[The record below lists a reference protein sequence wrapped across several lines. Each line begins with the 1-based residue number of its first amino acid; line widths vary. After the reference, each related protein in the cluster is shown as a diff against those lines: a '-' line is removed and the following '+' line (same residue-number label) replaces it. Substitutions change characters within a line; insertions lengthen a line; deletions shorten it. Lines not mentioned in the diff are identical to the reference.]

1 MMKHI
6 LKEATVLNGPM
17 LIYVKESTIYIHA
30 YEKEF
35 QIPFNPSDTPP
46 DIKGVAVHI
55 KDPYQYTLTSDIF
68 DTINYPYHDTV
79 LTEANIHD
87 TFVALL
93 EASIQFI
100 ATISHNED
108 TAVLVQNTFSEDKGY
123 FMSTIGLVD
132 DTRIL
137 FAHIKPKESEK

>member
-1 MMKHI
+1 MKHI

-17 LIYVKESTIYIHA
+17 LIYVKESTIYIHT

-35 QIPFNPSDTPP
+35 QIPFNSSDTPP
-46 DIKGVAVHI
+46 DIKGVAVHR
-55 KDPYQYTLTSDIF
+55 KEPYHYTLTSDIF
-68 DTINYPYHDTV
+68 DTINCPYYDTV
-79 LTEANIHD
+79 LNEVSIHD
-87 TFVALL
+87 TFVSLL

-108 TAVLVQNTFSEDKGY
+108 TAVLVQNTFAEDKGY

-137 FAHIKPKESEK
+137 FAHIKPKESEA